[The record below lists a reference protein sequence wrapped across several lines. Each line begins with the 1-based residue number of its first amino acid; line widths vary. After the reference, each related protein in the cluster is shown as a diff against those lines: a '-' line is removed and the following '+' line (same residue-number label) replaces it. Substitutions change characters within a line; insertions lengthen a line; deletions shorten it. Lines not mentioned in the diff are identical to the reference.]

1 MTDSFAYRLP
11 AESMNAP
18 AVLTTLRCLVS
29 WRHRSRDVAAI
40 ASIAALWMKRRQ
52 AGGCHIGLGHMG
64 CLVLEHALGL
74 ALPCPAR
81 SKQKKPS
88 TACPMTDLAIK
99 QCRVWRLSESVMPSN
114 AVVPSQLC
122 LLTPY
127 ALLSRTATDGPASS
141 GLSQHAM
148 NSRFSLLNIQHVSC
162 IHECGVKLAGK
173 TCFLPTETNGLTG
186 NSMGIQVP
194 GSRRTAS
201 QSGHPVLAICR
212 PCH

>member
-1 MTDSFAYRLP
+1 MPRLLATSLARRRSDSI
-11 AESMNAP
+11 
-18 AVLTTLRCLVS
+18 
-29 WRHRSRDVAAI
+29 D
-40 ASIAALWMKRRQ
+40 RRPVDETQ
-52 AGGCHIGLGHMG
+52 AGGRLSHWTRPYGLSRPG
-64 CLVLEHALGL
+64 
-74 ALPCPAR
+74 AR
-81 SKQKKPS
+81 SGTCTPMPRQIETEEALLHP

-99 QCRVWRLSESVMPSN
+99 QCRVWRFSESVMPSN